1 MRDPV
6 DTAGHELDADAQ
18 RKVESERRR
27 QEVEDFKWL
36 MAHKQGRRFV
46 WRLLA
51 EAGVYRTSFTG
62 NSTTFFNE
70 GKRNL
75 GLLLVGEI
83 HELTPDAYG
92 LMLKEQR
99 TNDN

>member
-1 MRDPV
+1 MRDPL
-6 DTAGHELDADAQ
+6 DTAGQELDDKAKAKTVSD
-18 RKVESERRR
+18 RRH

-36 MAHKQGRRFV
+36 MAHRSGRRIV
-46 WRLLA
+46 WRWLS

-62 NSTTFFNE
+62 NSSTFFNE
-70 GKRNL
+70 GKRNM
-75 GLLLVGEI
+75 GLMLIAEI

-99 TNDN
+99 ANDN